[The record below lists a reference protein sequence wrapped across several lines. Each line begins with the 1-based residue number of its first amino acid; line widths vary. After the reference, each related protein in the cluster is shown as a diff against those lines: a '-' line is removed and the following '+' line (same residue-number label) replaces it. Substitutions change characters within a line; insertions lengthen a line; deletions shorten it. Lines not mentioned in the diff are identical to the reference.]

1 MYRRIII
8 IELSQCCIVC
18 PVVCHLF
25 SCLPLFTTPLVFLR
39 LLLVA
44 IVNPSPERTHYLARC
59 TTFQVSTSSSY
70 DKVHIHS
77 SRWPPNATA
86 PIDDTLSFIQF
97 NRPYLLYAAAHSLSS
112 LLSWASYPLPCA
124 DKPINFFNRS
134 PNDDGDDNHAKELPL
149 FRVTHRLCEQHF
161 TYYCTPEKR
170 INVTFTIIIIIA
182 RD

>member
-1 MYRRIII
+1 MYVPLSVTSSPVYLCLQRPLSFCCCS
-8 IELSQCCIVC
+8 LSQ
-18 PVVCHLF
+18 
-25 SCLPLFTTPLVFLR
+25 
-39 LLLVA
+39 LLTR
-44 IVNPSPERTHYLARC
+44 PPERTHYLARC

-97 NRPYLLYAAAHSLSS
+97 NRPYLLYAAAAAAHSLSS

-134 PNDDGDDNHAKELPL
+134 PNDDADDNHAKELPL